1 MTSRSCFISIFL
13 VLCQFFLHHY
23 LIVEV
28 QNIPII
34 SFQTGTLAPVMKC
47 DVLYDNGEKKAT
59 VYFNM
64 GHFRGKIKT
73 GGGVVSKMIVYSNL
87 IGGYMDIIVLVYY
100 GHHE

>member
-1 MTSRSCFISIFL
+1 MTSRSCFIFILL

-47 DVLYDNGEKKAT
+47 DVLYDNGEKNAT
-59 VYFNM
+59 LYFKM
-64 GHFRGKIKT
+64 GHFRGKINR
-73 GGGVVSKMIVYSNL
+73 GRGWSGVVSKMIIYSNL
-87 IGGYMDIIVLVYY
+87 IGGYMDIMVLVHY
-100 GHHE
+100 